1 MNSFEGKSK
10 DETEETWTLMR
21 NPPIELERNISF
33 YLLKEEFFMKKTLVS
48 ALTTALVVGAASTTF
63 AAANPFSDVP
73 ADHWAYDAVSQLAAD
88 GVIEGYGDTTFR
100 GNQNITRYEMAQMIA
115 KAMAKTDVSAADKAL
130 IDKLAAEFSDELNNL
145 GVRVSNLERNAD
157 MVKWNGKAEYTYKS
171 NRDKDANQK
180 KNDDQLLFRLEPT
193 AEVNSN
199 WHVHARLDAS
209 TDLQQDNADVNGNHG
224 DSQDTTGKL
233 KRVWAQGDYN
243 NFQVKLGKF
252 AQIDDDSIFDTTF
265 SGAQVAFG
273 NKVTFTA
280 GAGRLDADD
289 YVTTKNDVVTDDAA
303 NYQYAGLGYADG
315 KFVGGVDYHHL
326 NADNFDYVVHKD
338 AKSNI
343 EDNAN
348 IWLVKAAYQFDK
360 TNGLNGFYANNTSA
374 DDFNKA
380 WSVEYDYKGAEA
392 ENKGTWGMWAAYRNL
407 GYNTALFS
415 TYDALLQGQKG
426 WEVGAN
432 YAPFKNVVATLR
444 YGNGKETWTDDKI
457 ENLFGRVEFFF

>member
-1 MNSFEGKSK
+1 
-10 DETEETWTLMR
+10 
-21 NPPIELERNISF
+21 
-33 YLLKEEFFMKKTLVS
+33 MKKTLVS

-171 NRDKDANQK
+171 LRDKDTTDPAEKK
-180 KNDDQLLFRLEPT
+180 KNSDHLLLRLEPS

-199 WHVHARLDAS
+199 WHVNARLDAS
-209 TDLQQDNADVNGNHG
+209 TEMDSDSADNGEDKV
-224 DSQDTTGKL
+224 DL
-233 KRVWAQGDYN
+233 KRIWAQGNYG

-252 AQIDDDSIFDTTF
+252 AQIDDDSIFDTAF
-265 SGAQVAFG
+265 SGAEVKFG

-280 GAGRLDADD
+280 GAGRQNLDDNDD
-289 YVTTKNDVVTDDAA
+289 FKLGREGVTSTDTA

-326 NADNFDYVVHKD
+326 NADNFNYDVKGNKENV
-338 AKSNI
+338 

-348 IWLVKAAYQFDK
+348 IWLAKAAYQFDK

-374 DDFNKA
+374 DDFDNA
-380 WSVEYDYKGAEA
+380 WSAQYSYKGAEQ
-392 ENKGTWGMWAAYRNL
+392 ENKGTWGAWAAYRYL
-407 GYNTALFS
+407 GQNTALFS
-415 TYDALLQGQKG
+415 TFDAILAGQKG

-444 YGNGKETWTDDKI
+444 YGNGKDLLNDHDI
-457 ENLFGRVEFFF
+457 ENLFGRVEVFF

>member
-1 MNSFEGKSK
+1 
-10 DETEETWTLMR
+10 
-21 NPPIELERNISF
+21 
-33 YLLKEEFFMKKTLVS
+33 MKKTLVS

-115 KAMAKTDVSAADKAL
+115 KAMAKSDVSAADKAL

-157 MVKWNGKAEYTYKS
+157 MVKWNGKAEYTYYS
-171 NRDKDANQK
+171 HRDKDANK
-180 KNDDQLLFRLEPT
+180 KTNDDQLLFRLEPS
-193 AEVNSN
+193 AEVNN
-199 WHVHARLDAS
+199 HWHVNARLDAS
-209 TDLQQDNADVNGNHG
+209 TDLAKDNADVNREHG
-224 DSQDTTGKL
+224 TDSIQDTDVTL
-233 KRVWAQGDYN
+233 KRVWAQGNYG

-252 AQIDDDSIFDTTF
+252 AQIDNDSIFDTSF
-265 SGAQVAFG
+265 SGAEVQFG

-280 GAGRLDADD
+280 GAGRQNMD
-289 YVTTKNDVVTDDAA
+289 YDSDFTQKFGRTEDTA

-326 NADNFDYVVHKD
+326 NADSFQY
-338 AKSNI
+338 AKEDGTMQAN

-348 IWLVKAAYQFDK
+348 IWLAKAAYRFDK
-360 TNGLNGFYANNTSA
+360 TNALNGFYANNTSA
-374 DDFNKA
+374 DELDKA
-380 WSVEYDYKGAEA
+380 WSAQYSYKGAEA
-392 ENKGTWGMWAAYRNL
+392 ENKGTWGAWAAYRYL
-407 GYNTALFS
+407 GQNTDLFS
-415 TYDALLQGQKG
+415 TFDVILAGQKG

-444 YGNGKETWTDDKI
+444 YGNGKDLLNDHDI
-457 ENLFGRVEFFF
+457 ENLFGRVEVFF

>member
-1 MNSFEGKSK
+1 
-10 DETEETWTLMR
+10 
-21 NPPIELERNISF
+21 
-33 YLLKEEFFMKKTLVS
+33 MKKTLVS

-171 NRDKDANQK
+171 NRDKDATDATRKQNSDK
-180 KNDDQLLFRLEPT
+180 LLLRLEPT

-199 WHVHARLDAS
+199 WHVKARLDAK
-209 TDLQQDNADVNGNHG
+209 TDLSSDKGDNGDV
-224 DSQDTTGKL
+224 KL
-233 KRVWAQGDYN
+233 KRIWAQGDYS

-273 NKVTFTA
+273 NKVKFTA
-280 GAGRLDADD
+280 GAGRLDLDNTSDGFTSDLNKYVHVTGDD
-289 YVTTKNDVVTDDAA
+289 KTA

-326 NADNFDYVVHKD
+326 NVDNFKYAVDKIGD
-338 AKSNI
+338 KAGQI

-348 IWLVKAAYQFDK
+348 IWLAKAAYQFDK

-374 DDFNKA
+374 DDFDKA
-380 WSVEYDYKGAEA
+380 WSAEYDYKGAQK
-392 ENKGTWGMWAAYRNL
+392 ENKGTWGAWAAYRYL
-407 GYNTALFS
+407 GQNTALFS
-415 TYDALLQGQKG
+415 TFDAILAGQKG

-444 YGNGKETWTDDKI
+444 YGNGKSLLEDHDV
-457 ENLFGRVEFFF
+457 ENLFGRVEVFF